1 MKGLIESLNPYLWL
15 IKIVAI
21 AAAVVG
27 AWWWEAPND
36 AEQKIGYGR
45 CAGEYAVKL
54 AEAKDEALTI
64 ERWWDAKWKGAVNER
79 TEDEKRLADAR
90 AASAAA
96 DQRLRNATDDFRLRL
111 SEATLEASRSA
122 AITAAGLLDE
132 CSTEYRRVAASA
144 DGHLADLKQCEAAW
158 PE

>member
-1 MKGLIESLNPYLWL
+1 MNLIAFIKSWWWL
-15 IKIVAI
+15 IKWLLIGLTTGAVWVAWERHN
-21 AAAVVG
+21 AAERQSGYNRA
-27 AWWWEAPND
+27 
-36 AEQKIGYGR
+36 AE
-45 CAGEYAVKL
+45 EYAEKL
-54 AEAKDEALTI
+54 AVAKEESLKT
-64 ERWWDAKWKGAVNER
+64 ERWWNEKWKGSVNER
-79 TEDEKRLADAR
+79 TETEKRLDAAR

-132 CSTEYRRVAASA
+132 CSTEYRRVAAAA
-144 DGHLADLKQCEAAW
+144 DGHLADLKQCESAW